1 MKSSVVHPTS
11 MTSDNN
17 SNKEVIQK
25 TNTVVCK
32 CNKKKHEHADAVVC
46 NLRYNGWNC
55 LGIFLPRQTTKNLNL
70 PRHLRRQLPSAE
82 ANFEGCSDDDE
93 SELGE
98 LDTVESVRETE
109 MSDNIFSVESSF
121 NDFDNLFFSYTV

>member
-11 MTSDNN
+11 ITSDNN
-17 SNKEVIQK
+17 SNKEVVQK

-32 CNKKKHEHADAVVC
+32 CKQKNKRTDAVVC

-82 ANFEGCSDDDE
+82 ANFEG
-93 SELGE
+93 
-98 LDTVESVRETE
+98 
-109 MSDNIFSVESSF
+109 
-121 NDFDNLFFSYTV
+121 

>member
-11 MTSDNN
+11 ITSDNN

-32 CNKKKHEHADAVVC
+32 FKQKKRTDAVVC

-70 PRHLRRQLPSAE
+70 PWHLRRQLPSAE
-82 ANFEGCSDDDE
+82 ANFEG
-93 SELGE
+93 
-98 LDTVESVRETE
+98 
-109 MSDNIFSVESSF
+109 
-121 NDFDNLFFSYTV
+121 